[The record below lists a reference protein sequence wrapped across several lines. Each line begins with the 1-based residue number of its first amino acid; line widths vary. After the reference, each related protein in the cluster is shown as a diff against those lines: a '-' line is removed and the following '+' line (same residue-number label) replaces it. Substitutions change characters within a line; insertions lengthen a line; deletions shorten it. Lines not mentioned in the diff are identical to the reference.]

1 MYKSAIKGVGSYLPE
16 KILSNEELSTIVETS
31 DEWIT
36 KRTGIKQRHIAGDNE
51 SCADIATASA
61 KRALQNSGIDADRI
75 DAVIVATTTPD
86 NAFPAVATVV
96 AKNLGI
102 KKGMAYDV
110 SAACAGFIF
119 ALNSGDN
126 LIKLGQATNVLV
138 IGAEIMSRIMDW
150 TDRNTCVLFGDGAG
164 CVVLSRTEGENS
176 LLSTHIF
183 SNGDYNQDLITKA
196 TPNNPDESVRGI
208 DMDGKAVYKFAVKAM
223 ADAVNVALDANNY
236 KIEDLNY
243 LVPHQANL
251 RIIESVGDALT
262 LNKDKTIVS
271 LSNHAN
277 ISAATIPVALD
288 SAVKTGTFKS
298 GDLIALT
305 AMGAGFSWGS
315 ALLKWT

>member
-1 MYKSAIKGVGSYLPE
+1 MYKSAIIGVGSYLPK

-36 KRTGIKQRHIAGDNE
+36 KRTGIKQRHIAGDSE

-61 KRALQNSGIDADRI
+61 KRALQNSGIDADSI
-75 DAVIVATTTPD
+75 DAIIVATTTPD

-110 SAACAGFIF
+110 SAACAGFVF

-138 IGAEIMSRIMDW
+138 IGAEIMSRMMDW

-164 CVVLSRTEGENS
+164 CVVLSRTEGENF

-196 TPNNPDESVRGI
+196 TPNDPDKSVRGI
-208 DMDGKAVYKFAVKAM
+208 GMDGKAVYKFAVKAM
-223 ADAVNVALDANNY
+223 ADAVNDALDANNY

-251 RIIESVGDALT
+251 RIIESVGGALM
-262 LNKDKTIVS
+262 LNKDKTIIS

-277 ISAATIPVALD
+277 ISSATIPVALD
-288 SAVKTGTFKS
+288 SAVKNGTFKS